1 MLRCVLLDSL
11 LEDYGA
17 MMLLAVSPRRFLF
30 QLSTLLLILC
40 CGQTAR
46 SESNWQ
52 VGIATAKITPEKPVW
67 MAGYAGRKGP
77 SEGVV
82 GDLFAKAMVIQDDQG
97 QRIVIVTTDLISIPR
112 QLREE
117 LEVEIKEKFQLDRQ
131 NLWLN
136 ASHTHCGP
144 ELRLDRIPPTEGS
157 PADFEKRI
165 QLALEYTSKLY
176 AQLLD
181 IIGQSLKDLK
191 PGKLNY
197 LHARC
202 GFAMNRRRPTAQ
214 GVINAPHSDGPV
226 NHDVPVL
233 QITDLDGKLRA
244 LLFSYACHNTTM
256 GFNQISGDYAGF
268 AQKHIEAAHEGV
280 TAMFFTGCGGDQ
292 NPYPRGKVEYLDFHG
307 RALANAV
314 EAALQTVP
322 KPVNGPLRLKYDT
335 VKLNFGPTPPLAELE
350 KLAMGTAEP
359 VSSHARRLLQ
369 ELKETG
375 KIRST
380 YDYPVQVIQFGQD
393 WTVIALAG
401 EVVVDYSLRLTRE
414 LAPANVAVAGYSN
427 DVFGY
432 VPSLRVLQEGGYE
445 AGGAMLWGPLP
456 GPFAADVED
465 NIIGKVKELL
475 ETTPAK

>member
-1 MLRCVLLDSL
+1 MPRTVFSETFANRVAALLMVLLVHQS
-11 LEDYGA
+11 A
-17 MMLLAVSPRRFLF
+17 W
-30 QLSTLLLILC
+30 
-40 CGQTAR
+40 
-46 SESNWQ
+46 SETKWQ

-82 GDLFAKAMVIQDDQG
+82 GDLFAKAMAIQDDQG
-97 QRIVIVTTDLISIPR
+97 QKIVIVTTDLIGIPR
-112 QLREE
+112 KLRDQ
-117 LEVEIKEKFQLDRQ
+117 LEVEVKEKFQLGCE

-144 ELRLDRIPPTEGS
+144 ELRIDRIPPTEGS
-157 PADFEKRI
+157 PAEFEQRMK
-165 QLALEYTSKLY
+165 LAIEYTEKLH
-176 AQLLD
+176 QQMLE

-191 PGKLNY
+191 PAKLDY

-226 NHDVPVL
+226 NHTVPVL
-233 QITDLDGKLRA
+233 QISHPDGKLRA
-244 LLFSYACHNTTM
+244 LLFGYACHNTIM
-256 GFNQISGDYAGF
+256 GFNQFSGDYAGF
-268 AQKHIEAAHEGV
+268 AQKHLEAAHEGV

-292 NPYPRGKVEYLDFHG
+292 NPYPRSKVEYLDFHG

-322 KPVNGPLRLKYDT
+322 KPVNGPLKLKYDT
-335 VKLNFGPTPPLAELE
+335 VELNFAPPPPVAELE
-350 KLAMGTAEP
+350 KLAAGKDEP
-359 VSSHARRLLQ
+359 VSGHARRLLK

-380 YDYPVQVIQFGQD
+380 YDYPVQLIQFGQD
-393 WTVIALAG
+393 WTVIALSG
-401 EVVVDYSLRLTRE
+401 EVVVDYSLRLEKE
-414 LAPANVAVAGYSN
+414 LAPANVYVAGYSN

-445 AGGAMLWGPLP
+445 GGGAMLWGSLP
-456 GPFAADVED
+456 GAFATDVED
-465 NIIGKVKELL
+465 KIIGKVMELVG
-475 ETTPAK
+475 K